1 MKGPLVDYL
10 TRRGRLLTSS
20 RPMPDWEVVGSS
32 GAWLHLADGRRIFDG
47 SSGLLC
53 ANVGQASPKV
63 FSRIAEQFSRYT
75 YGGAAVVQP
84 HLQMELMDRLCK
96 AVGRPEDSVALTTC
110 GTLGV
115 EVAVGLARNITRV
128 RDGKRRGDILTSTL
142 SYHGMSAL
150 TLGLAGNH
158 ARRPRPEDA
167 LGLGPAFAP
176 PYPPTHPHST
186 GTCDASCADDEI
198 AHAIDS
204 IGAQNVAAVLIEPV
218 NGSTGGAYV
227 PPAGYLR
234 RVSEICQERDVLVI
248 HDEVLTGLW
257 RTGTPLASDHWA
269 GAEPDMCIL
278 SKGLGAGYTGV
289 GAVLVSPEIA
299 PLIRHK
305 DADPLP
311 AMGTMATHPLQAAA
325 CLGVLDELEAMGTGT
340 LRARGE
346 RLGRSL
352 QALTDLPVVRDVRGL
367 GFLYGVELAPGLLWP
382 LMEEAENRN
391 VFFYPFTGAGR
402 PRSEGLVVAPPL
414 TSTDTDIDFMV
425 TALADAVTALAMSS

>member
-1 MKGPLVDYL
+1 MDYL
-10 TRRGRLLTSS
+10 SRRGRLLTSS
-20 RPMPDWEVVGSS
+20 RPMPDWEVVASS

-53 ANVGQASPKV
+53 ANVGQGSPKV
-63 FSRIAEQFSRYT
+63 FSRLAKQFSKYT

-84 HLQMELMDRLCK
+84 HVQMELMHRLCH

-167 LGLGPAFAP
+167 LGLGPAFVP
-176 PYPPTHPHST
+176 PYLPTHPLSARA
-186 GTCDASCADDEI
+186 CDASCADEI

-204 IGAQNVAAVLIEPV
+204 IGAQNVSAVLMEPV

-227 PPAGYLR
+227 PPADYLR
-234 RVSEICQERDVLVI
+234 RLSEICQERDALVI

-257 RTGTPLASDHWA
+257 RTGTPLASDHWE
-269 GAEPDMCIL
+269 GAEPDLCIL
-278 SKGLGAGYTGV
+278 SKGLGGGYTGV
-289 GAVLVSPEIA
+289 GAVLVTPEIA
-299 PLIRHK
+299 PLIRHEH
-305 DADPLP
+305 ADPLP
-311 AMGTMATHPLQAAA
+311 AMGTMATHPGSGLPRCPGRAGSCRREHAASA
-325 CLGVLDELEAMGTGT
+325 WRAPRKAPAGPDRSTGRARRPRPRPPVRRGTGRRSALAADGGGREPRRVLLPLHRSGKAEERRPRHRT
-340 LRARGE
+340 SADRDGHGHRLHGHGAR
-346 RLGRSL
+346 R
-352 QALTDLPVVRDVRGL
+352 RGD
-367 GFLYGVELAPGLLWP
+367 
-382 LMEEAENRN
+382 R
-391 VFFYPFTGAGR
+391 AGR
-402 PRSEGLVVAPPL
+402 E
-414 TSTDTDIDFMV
+414 
-425 TALADAVTALAMSS
+425 

>member
-1 MKGPLVDYL
+1 MDYL
-10 TRRGRLLTSS
+10 TRRRRLLTST
-20 RPMPDWEVVGSS
+20 RPMPDWEVEGSS

-53 ANVGQASPKV
+53 ANVGQSSPKV
-63 FSRIAEQFSRYT
+63 RSRIEEQFARYS

-84 HLQMELMDRLCK
+84 HIQMELMDRLCC
-96 AVGRPEDSVALTTC
+96 AVGRGEDSVALTTC

-128 RDGKRRGDILTSTL
+128 RDGKRRGDILTSDL

-167 LGLGPAFAP
+167 LGLGPAFSP
-176 PYPPTHPHST
+176 PYPPTHPHY
-186 GTCDASCADDEI
+186 GRTCDASCADEI

-204 IGAQNVAAVLIEPV
+204 RGRENVSAVLIEPV

-234 RVSEICQERDVLVI
+234 RVAEICRERAVLVI

-257 RTGTPLASDHWA
+257 RTGEPLASHHWD
-269 GAEPDMCIL
+269 GAEPDLCIL

-299 PLIRHK
+299 PLIRHE

-311 AMGTMATHPLQAAA
+311 AMDTMATHPLQAAA
-325 CLGVLDELEAMGTGT
+325 CLGVLDELESMDADAF
-340 LRARGE
+340 RARGD
-346 RLGRSL
+346 RLGAGL

-382 LMEEAENRN
+382 LMQEAEKHD
-391 VFFYPFTGAGR
+391 VLFYPFTGAGH
-402 PRSEGLVVAPPL
+402 PKSEGLVVAPPL
-414 TSTDTDIDFMV
+414 TSTDTDVDFLVSALSNAM
-425 TALADAVTALAMSS
+425 TALAQRS

>member
-1 MKGPLVDYL
+1 
-10 TRRGRLLTSS
+10 
-20 RPMPDWEVVGSS
+20 MPDWEVVGSS
-32 GAWLHLADGRRIFDG
+32 GAWLHLVDGRRVFDG

-53 ANVGQASPKV
+53 ANVGQGSPKV
-63 FSRIAEQFSRYT
+63 LSRIEEQFAKYS

-84 HLQMELMDRLCK
+84 HIQMELMDRLCR
-96 AVGRPEDSVALTTC
+96 AVGRPDDSVALTTC

-128 RDGKRRGDILTSTL
+128 RDRKRRGDILTSSL

-167 LGLGPAFAP
+167 LGLGPAFSP

-186 GTCDASCADDEI
+186 GACDASCADVEI
-198 AHAIDS
+198 AHAIDN
-204 IGAQNVAAVLIEPV
+204 IGAENVSAVLIEPV

-234 RVSEICQERDVLVI
+234 RVSEICREREVLVI

-257 RTGTPLASDHWA
+257 RTGTPLASDHWD
-269 GAEPDMCIL
+269 GAEPDLCIL

-305 DADPLP
+305 NADPLP

-325 CLGVLDELEAMGTGT
+325 CLGVLDELESMDTEAFQ
-340 LRARGE
+340 ARGE
-346 RLGRSL
+346 RLRAGL
-352 QALTDLPVVRDVRGL
+352 QALTGLPSVRDVRGL
-367 GFLYGVELAPGLLWP
+367 GFLYGVELASGLLWP
-382 LMEEAENRN
+382 LMEETEKHD
-391 VFFYPFTGAGR
+391 VFFYPFTGAGD

-414 TSTDTDIDFMV
+414 TSTDEDIDFMV
-425 TALADAVTALAMSS
+425 TALTAAVTTLARRC

>member
-1 MKGPLVDYL
+1 
-10 TRRGRLLTSS
+10 
-20 RPMPDWEVVGSS
+20 MPDWEVVASS

-53 ANVGQASPKV
+53 ANVGQGSPKV
-63 FSRIAEQFSRYT
+63 FSRLAKQFSKYT

-84 HLQMELMDRLCK
+84 HVQMELMHRLCH
-96 AVGRPEDSVALTTC
+96 AVGRPDDSVAFTTC

-176 PYPPTHPHST
+176 PYLPTHPHSARA
-186 GTCDASCADDEI
+186 CDASCADEI

-204 IGAQNVAAVLIEPV
+204 IGAQNVSAVLMEPV

-234 RVSEICQERDVLVI
+234 RVSEICRERDVLVI

-257 RTGTPLASDHWA
+257 RTGTPLASDHWE
-269 GAEPDMCIL
+269 GAEPDLCIL
-278 SKGLGAGYTGV
+278 SKGLGGGYTGV

-299 PLIRHK
+299 PLIRHEH
-305 DADPLP
+305 ADPLP

-325 CLGVLDELEAMGTGT
+325 CLGVLDELEAVGAST

-346 RLGRSL
+346 RLGRRL

-367 GFLYGVELAPGLLWP
+367 GLLYGVEMAAGLLWP
-382 LMEEAENRN
+382 LMEEAENRD
-391 VFFYPFTGAGR
+391 VFFYPFTGAGK
-402 PRSEGLVVAPPL
+402 PRSEGLVIAPPL
-414 TSTDTDIDFMV
+414 TATDTDIDFMV
-425 TALADAVTALAMSS
+425 TALVDAVTALAESS